1 MKHRRHWQRVVVAAV
16 LALAFVPGISFGF
29 PENTETQGEI
39 PADLN
44 AVWLVVSHLEF
55 ARPTPQP
62 TPEAPQAAAE
72 VEASATGEA
81 AGGTA
86 GDAAPGGDAA
96 PAVSATAVPEVS
108 PSSAA
113 EAPGE
118 SEPAAAAAAP
128 QRNYNV
134 ATLWKI
140 IHLPK
145 PEAQRVRDAEA
156 KMEQASV
163 EKAKA
168 LIAEEQ
174 KEQKQSIPL
183 ETESGEVK
191 GAPKVLVPT
200 VPPKRQ
206 PGDGDDV
213 DIFLLDIEFPKTI
226 QDSLEKAQKAEKPWL
241 PSAKELALLKSSWGR
256 LKPSKRD
263 EYSKIEWKVVAADK
277 FDEGLQMDAATKDA
291 KFAITSD
298 QDMIPKPG
306 VPNKLILVFGAREI
320 GDGIIEGGHVRAM
333 MASAPF
339 PIPIEMKGKF
349 MMYKVTELPK
359 PQTTKAAA
367 KKK

>member
-1 MKHRRHWQRVVVAAV
+1 MEYHRYWRRVIMAAA
-16 LALAFVPGISFGF
+16 LALALVPRTSFGF
-29 PENTETQGEI
+29 VESSWTEGEI

-44 AVWLVVSHLEF
+44 GVWLVVSHLEF

-62 TPEAPQAAAE
+62 TPGAPQAAAE
-72 VEASATGEA
+72 AESQAGA
-81 AGGTA
+81 APE
-86 GDAAPGGDAA
+86 GDAATAA
-96 PAVSATAVPEVS
+96 VTVVPEPGPS
-108 PSSAA
+108 PVA
-113 EAPGE
+113 EASTAGE
-118 SEPAAAAAAP
+118 PSPAAAAAAP
-128 QRNYNV
+128 QRNYTV

-145 PEAQRVRDAEA
+145 PEAQSVRDAEA

-174 KEQKQSIPL
+174 KQQKQKQKQSIPL
-183 ETESGEVK
+183 ETEGGDVESG
-191 GAPKVLVPT
+191 PKVLVPT
-200 VPPKRQ
+200 IPPKRQ

-226 QDSLEKAQKAEKPWL
+226 QDSLEKAQKAEKPWE

-263 EYSKIEWKVVAADK
+263 EYSKIEWKVLAADK
-277 FDEGLQMDAATKDA
+277 FDEGLQMDPATKDA

-298 QDMIPKPG
+298 QQMIPKPN

-320 GDGIIEGGHVRAM
+320 GGDLIEGGHVRAM
-333 MASAPF
+333 MAAAPF
-339 PIPIEMKGKF
+339 PIPIEMKGSFK
-349 MMYKVTELPK
+349 MYQVAKLPR
-359 PQTTKAAA
+359 PQATKAAA
-367 KKK
+367 AAAEKK